1 MGATITVR
9 NFIRGQNTM
18 NSMHHKSPAAAEA
31 SGGRHMSLSPNRLTT
46 LTTKTPAA

>member
-1 MGATITVR
+1 MTVR
-9 NFIRGQNTM
+9 NSMRGQDTM

-46 LTTKTPAA
+46 LATKTPAA